1 MRRWTAWTLVL
12 AGGLLLGTA
21 APARAQE
28 RADSVSV
35 PGPGGTPGLAWPLA
49 APASPAAARLVL
61 EARNPTLLAHF
72 YRDGLRL
79 RVLAED
85 RVSGRTVLA
94 AGGTQLVIIRGAGDR
109 DPGVTRLL
117 LPSAD
122 LEASAR
128 LLAGLERPYREIR
141 TVEGELVA
149 LHFRDPEGNPAG
161 YVLGSLPARAWLA
174 PFEAPSGGRGHDR
187 SGRVG
192 LMVYGGIYGTWLGV
206 AVPVGL
212 GSEDASVIGLSI
224 IAGGPLGVLAA
235 DRFARGRDLSK
246 GRTGTMTLA
255 GNFATWQ
262 GIGWSTV
269 ADADARDAVLVG
281 ATTGLGSLLAA
292 GLLTE
297 RVSVSEGQSIVMHG
311 SASWGAWYG
320 LVGAELGDPSGD
332 GVVTT
337 MLLASS
343 AGLAAGT
350 LWGLGHDMSPTRA
363 SLINLGGILG
373 TALGFGLDLV
383 FRIDNAPAVFTVAGL
398 GTAAGFTGATLMTR
412 DRPDDDRSE
421 GFRLTTPARFA
432 LGPDGAPRVE
442 LLSASF

>member
-1 MRRWTAWTLVL
+1 
-12 AGGLLLGTA
+12 
-21 APARAQE
+21 
-28 RADSVSV
+28 
-35 PGPGGTPGLAWPLA
+35 
-49 APASPAAARLVL
+49 VL
-61 EARNPTLLAHF
+61 EARNPTLLSHF
-72 YRDGLRL
+72 YRDDLRL

-85 RVSGRTVLA
+85 RVSGRTVLD
-94 AGGTQLVIIRGAGDR
+94 AGGAQLVIVRGAGDR
-109 DPGVTRLL
+109 EPGATRLL

-128 LLAGLERPYREIR
+128 LLAGLERPYREIH
-141 TVEGELVA
+141 TPEGNLVA
-149 LHFRDPEGNPAG
+149 LHFLDPEGNPAG
-161 YVLGSLPARAWLA
+161 FVLGSLPARAWLS
-174 PFEAPSGGRGHDR
+174 PFEAPRGGRGHDR

-212 GSEDASVIGLSI
+212 GSSNASVIGLSI

-246 GRTGTMTLA
+246 GRTGAMTLA
-255 GNFATWQ
+255 GNFGTWQ
-262 GIGWSTV
+262 GIGWSVV
-269 ADADARDAVLVG
+269 ADADAKDAVLVG
-281 ATTGLGSLLAA
+281 AASGLGSILAT

-297 RVSVSEGQSIVMHG
+297 RVPVSEGQSIVVHG
-311 SASWGAWYG
+311 STSWGAWYG

-332 GVVTT
+332 GAVTA

-383 FRIDNAPAVFTVAGL
+383 FQIDNRPAVFGVAGL

-412 DRPDDDRSE
+412 RRFDEDRSE
-421 GFRLTTPARFA
+421 GFRLATPARFA
-432 LGPDGAPRVE
+432 LGPDGSPRVE
-442 LLSASF
+442 LLRASF